1 VQAVLGDAIEKTEHG
16 VQPLHTASDARTV
29 QLDPG
34 HWADLRFLM
43 AVAQGGSLRAAADS
57 EKVAV
62 NTVRAGIERLE
73 QVLGLVLLRRDRNG
87 SALTEA
93 GIEVLRMADEMR
105 MAARGSSRECAGNVL
120 VAPGELRI
128 ACSEGLGLLWLTP
141 RLVELSE
148 VLPRLTV
155 NLALDYDLSKD
166 RSTGADILLTFA
178 RPTDPDLIMT
188 RLATLH
194 YMMFASE
201 SYLRVN
207 GTPQS
212 LDEIRDHPMVEQV
225 TPGVKSWLLDHVIGS
240 DRPAQG
246 VRIRTNSSLSQ
257 LWAVANG
264 AGIAPMPTFVRAITR
279 SVVPIDPP
287 LNLRFDLFCTY
298 HSSARGSPAI
308 EAGLGWLR
316 HVFDGAAQP
325 WFRSEFVHP
334 LDFPRPDKSGRV
346 VSLFDNLIDPVVPAR
361 AAG

>member
-1 VQAVLGDAIEKTEHG
+1 MQAVRGGAIEKTEQG
-16 VQPLHTASDARTV
+16 VQPLHTASDARRV
-29 QLDPG
+29 QLQPS

-43 AVAQGGSLRAAADS
+43 AVARGRSLRAAAES

-73 QVLGLVLLRRDRNG
+73 QVLGLTLLRRDRNG
-87 SALTEA
+87 SALTGA
-93 GIEVLRMADEMR
+93 GAEVLRMADEMR
-105 MAARGSSRECAGNVL
+105 SAASGAWREGAENVL

-141 RLVELSE
+141 RLVDLSE
-148 VLPRLTV
+148 TLPRLTV

-166 RSTGADILLTFA
+166 RSNGADILLTFT

-212 LDEIRDHPMVEQV
+212 LEEICEHPMVEQV
-225 TPGVKSWLLDHVIGS
+225 TPGVKTWLLDHVLGS
-240 DRPAQG
+240 DRPAEG

-279 SVVPIDPP
+279 SAVPIDPP

-298 HSSARGSPAI
+298 HASARGSPAV
-308 EAGLGWLR
+308 ESALAWLR
-316 HVFDGAAQP
+316 QVFDGASQP

-334 LDFPRPDKSGRV
+334 LDFPRPDKSARI
-346 VSLFDNLIDPVVPAR
+346 VSLFDNMIDPIVPAR